1 MTAAIGRIGFWV
13 GILLG
18 LTIWLLP
25 PFGGL
30 SGPAQATLALAAVM
44 VLWWM
49 TESVPISATA
59 LLPLVLIPVLEI
71 GTISQASSP
80 YGNPVIFL
88 FLGGFLLAT
97 ALERCGL
104 HKRIAYSIVSMIG
117 MSPNRLILGFLIAS
131 ALLSMWISNTATAL
145 MMLPIALSVGS
156 IGSQYGSTDKS
167 IAALLLAVAFGSNL
181 GGVGTLIGTPPNAIM
196 VGYLDQNHGIQVGFG
211 EWMMI
216 GVPIVFILLPIVY
229 FVLKRNMGYAPAV
242 DEQAIAREVRAQRSH
257 LGRWSAAE
265 LRVTL
270 LFSLA
275 AVCWIFQPYLAVII
289 PGISDAGVSI
299 FAGLMLFIVSDGNRS
314 KLLDWSDTEKI
325 PWGVLVLFGGGLS
338 LADAIQRTEL
348 AIWLGDSMSGLA
360 VLPLPLII
368 LSVSLMII
376 FFSEVTSNSATA
388 AAVLP
393 VMGAL
398 AVSLGYDPT
407 VLVIPATLAAT
418 TAFMLPVGTPP
429 NAIVFS
435 SGKIRQIDMIRTGF
449 WLNIAS
455 AIVITVVMTIMK

>member
-1 MTAAIGRIGFWV
+1 MTATIGRIGFWI
-13 GILLG
+13 GLLLG
-18 LTIWLLP
+18 LLIWLMP
-25 PFGGL
+25 PFAGL
-30 SGPAQATLALAAVM
+30 SEAAQATLALSAVM
-44 VLWWM
+44 VMWWM
-49 TESVPISATA
+49 TESIPISATA
-59 LLPLVLIPVLEI
+59 LLPLVLIPVLGI
-71 GTISQASSP
+71 GSIAQASSP

-104 HKRIAYSIVSMIG
+104 HKRIAYSIVSLIG

-131 ALLSMWISNTATAL
+131 AVLSMWISNTATAL

-156 IGSQYGSTDKS
+156 IGSQYGNTDKA

-196 VGYLDQNHGIQVGFG
+196 VGYLQQNHDIQIGFA
-211 EWMMI
+211 EWMKI
-216 GVPIVFILLPIVY
+216 GVPIILVMLPVVY
-229 FVLKRNMGYAPAV
+229 FVLKATMGFTAKM
-242 DEQAIAREVRAQRSH
+242 DEEAIAKEVHYQRSN
-257 LGRWSAAE
+257 LGPWSAAE
-265 LRVTL
+265 VRVTL
-270 LFSLA
+270 LFVVA
-275 AVCWIFQPYLAVII
+275 AIGWIFQPYIAPYV

-299 FAGLMLFIVSDGNRS
+299 FVGLLLFIVSDRRDS
-314 KLLDWSDTEKI
+314 KLLEWSDAERI

-338 LADAIQRTEL
+338 LADAIQRSEL
-348 AIWLGDSMSGLA
+348 AVWLGDSMSGLA
-360 VLPLPLII
+360 VLPLPAII
-368 LSVSLMII
+368 LIVSLMII

-398 AVSLGYDPT
+398 AVTLGYDPT
-407 VLVIPATLAAT
+407 ILVIPATLAAT

-435 SGKIRQIDMIRTGF
+435 SGKVRQIDMIRTGF

-455 AIVITVVMTIMK
+455 AIVITLMMMVLM

>member
-1 MTAAIGRIGFWV
+1 MTATIGRIGFWV
-13 GILLG
+13 GLFVGALIC
-18 LTIWLLP
+18 WLP
-25 PFGGL
+25 PFAGL
-30 SGPAQATLALAAVM
+30 SEAAQATLALSAVM

-49 TESVPISATA
+49 TESISISATA
-59 LLPLVLIPVLEI
+59 LLPLVLIPVLGI

-104 HKRIAYSIVSMIG
+104 HKRIAYSIVSLIG

-131 ALLSMWISNTATAL
+131 AALSMWISNTATAL

-156 IGSQYGSTDKS
+156 IGSQYGNTDKA

-181 GGVGTLIGTPPNAIM
+181 GGIGTLIGTPPNAIM
-196 VGYLDQNHGIQVGFG
+196 VGYLQQNHDIQIGFA
-211 EWMMI
+211 EWMRI
-216 GVPIVFILLPIVY
+216 GVPIIVVMMPIVY
-229 FVLKRNMGYAPAV
+229 FVLKAAMGFTAKM
-242 DEQAIAREVRAQRSH
+242 DEDAIAREVRMQRSH
-257 LGRWSAAE
+257 LGSWSAAE
-265 LRVTL
+265 VLVTL
-270 LFSLA
+270 LFIVA
-275 AVCWIFQPYLAVII
+275 AVGWIFQPYIAPYI

-299 FAGLMLFIVSDGNRS
+299 FVGLLLFIVPDGRS
-314 KLLDWSDTEKI
+314 GKLLEWSDAERI

-338 LADAIQRTEL
+338 LADAIQRSEL
-348 AIWLGDSMSGLA
+348 AVWLGDSMSGLA
-360 VLPLPLII
+360 VLPLPAII
-368 LSVSLMII
+368 LIVSLMII

-435 SGKIRQIDMIRTGF
+435 SGKVRQIDMIRTGF

-455 AIVITVVMTIMK
+455 AFVITLMMMLLM